1 MDYLYLNFDDNVS
14 ELLGGGVYTGTKLFL
29 FKATDFPDA
38 AGIQVS
44 GLAGTKSNV
53 MNMISIDGKL
63 NNKGYYVD
71 SSKLN
76 QAKLIMSNVE
86 IAKRTATMASFE
98 VALRT
103 VLSFIKQD
111 NKEKVERD
119 IKRRLTN
126 LPSTID
132 IASLNTSNFA
142 NNKDEVSKQ
151 LIAHLRNISKLPIDT
166 VVMVTFGI
174 LSNVVMYTKT
184 FTEQEL
190 APTTTEVAKEQDNV
204 RLTFN

>member
-1 MDYLYLNFDDNVS
+1 MEYLYLNFDENVS
-14 ELLGGGVYTGTKLFL
+14 EMLGGSVYTGTKLFL
-29 FKATDFPDA
+29 FTASDFPEA

-86 IAKRTATMASFE
+86 MAKRTTTMAGFE
-98 VALRT
+98 VALKSILLF
-103 VLSFIKQD
+103 VKQE
-111 NKEKVERD
+111 NKVNLEKD
-119 IKRRLTN
+119 IKRKITT
-126 LPSTID
+126 LPSTIE
-132 IASLNTSNFA
+132 IASLNTSNFT
-142 NNKDEVSKQ
+142 NNKDGVSKQ
-151 LIAHLRNISKLPIDT
+151 LIAHLRTISKLPINT
-166 VVMVTFGI
+166 VVMVTFGMI
-174 LSNVVMYTKT
+174 SNVVMYTKT

-204 RLTFN
+204 RLTF